1 MSPHADVTATPSN
14 GSTHDDSVEYDP
26 TYNGPSRKAQ
36 VSYGPSLGEDVFPF
50 SSPPPSM
57 TKERLEDAAARGID
71 AQVMRHP
78 ETGIRVLVC
87 GAGLGGLACALE
99 CWRKGHTVE
108 VLDRSA
114 GPVWTGDNIQIQPS
128 AVLMWRHWPEMGY
141 EIEAN
146 QYDVGMSYYRHS
158 GERIYGPAPPMFN
171 DAEHLAGRRGFSS
184 VNAHARIKLYRAF
197 LRQVARIGLQIEWGA
212 KVAEYWE
219 DTAQGVGGVV
229 LEDGR
234 KRAADIVVA
243 ADGVR
248 TKSSTIVSGMPTGLQ
263 RSGKALYRAAF
274 PIEHAL
280 RDPLVQE
287 MWNFKKDDKPIWQFW
302 IGNGCHASMAL
313 THDVAFW
320 GFMHTHDVTAHE
332 SWVPDVDPA
341 EVISIMDRDTAFH
354 PAIEALI
361 RATPAGSVV
370 NWQLV
375 FRDPHETWTSP
386 GGRVVQLG
394 DAAHAFLP
402 TSGNGAT
409 QAIEDAM
416 TLATCLQLGGGRSA
430 AADAARAY
438 NRLRFQRVSCGQKM
452 AFINLQVKHNTDWDA
467 VARDPAL
474 IRSRYPKWVWSHD
487 AEAYAYEKFH
497 EAFQHVVTNGEVELH
512 HTNIPRG
519 YKHKPWTMA
528 EVMEQIKAGKDLTEL
543 QEGDWS

>member
-14 GSTHDDSVEYDP
+14 GSTHDGAVKYDP

-36 VSYGPSLGEDVFPF
+36 VSQGPSLGEDVFPF
-50 SSPPPSM
+50 SSPPPPM

-78 ETGIRVLVC
+78 ETGIRVLIC

-108 VLDRSA
+108 VLDRSV

-197 LRQVARIGLQIEWGA
+197 LRQVARIGLQIEWGT

-248 TKSSTIVSGMPTGLQ
+248 TKSSTIVSGTPKELQ

-287 MWNFKKDDKPIWQFW
+287 MWKFKKDDKPIWQFW
-302 IGNGCHASMAL
+302 IGSVL
-313 THDVAFW
+313 PPPTK
-320 GFMHTHDVTAHE
+320 
-332 SWVPDVDPA
+332 
-341 EVISIMDRDTAFH
+341 DRD
-354 PAIEALI
+354 AIVLTVVSRANL
-361 RATPAGSVV
+361 RAGMAATPRWRS
-370 NWQLV
+370 
-375 FRDPHETWTSP
+375 PTTSP
-386 GGRVVQLG
+386 FG
-394 DAAHAFLP
+394 
-402 TSGNGAT
+402 
-409 QAIEDAM
+409 
-416 TLATCLQLGGGRSA
+416 
-430 AADAARAY
+430 
-438 NRLRFQRVSCGQKM
+438 VSC
-452 AFINLQVKHNTDWDA
+452 T
-467 VARDPAL
+467 R
-474 IRSRYPKWVWSHD
+474 
-487 AEAYAYEKFH
+487 
-497 EAFQHVVTNGEVELH
+497 
-512 HTNIPRG
+512 
-519 YKHKPWTMA
+519 
-528 EVMEQIKAGKDLTEL
+528 
-543 QEGDWS
+543 

>member
-1 MSPHADVTATPSN
+1 
-14 GSTHDDSVEYDP
+14 
-26 TYNGPSRKAQ
+26 
-36 VSYGPSLGEDVFPF
+36 
-50 SSPPPSM
+50 M

-78 ETGIRVLVC
+78 ETGIRVLIC

-108 VLDRSA
+108 VLDRSV

-171 DAEHLAGRRGFSS
+171 DTEHLAGRRGFSS

-197 LRQVARIGLQIEWGA
+197 LRQVARIGLQIEWGT

-248 TKSSTIVSGMPTGLQ
+248 TKSSTIVSGTPKELQ

-287 MWNFKKDDKPIWQFW
+287 MWKFKKDDKPIWQFW

-320 GFMHTHDVTAHE
+320 GFMHTHDATAHE

-341 EVISIMDRDTAFH
+341 EVIAIMERDTTFH
-354 PAIEALI
+354 PALEALI

-416 TLATCLQLGGGRSA
+416 TLATCLQLGRDSRG

-528 EVMEQIKAGKDLTEL
+528 EVMEQIKAGKNLTEL